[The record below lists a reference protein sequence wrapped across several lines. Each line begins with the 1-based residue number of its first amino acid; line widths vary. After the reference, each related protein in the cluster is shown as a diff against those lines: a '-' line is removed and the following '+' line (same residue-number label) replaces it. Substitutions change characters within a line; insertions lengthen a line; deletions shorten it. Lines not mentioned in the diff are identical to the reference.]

1 QPTDPILREHR
12 PHRCPTS
19 ADDPRLRDER
29 QVITHPAWCAAA
41 PTRRASA
48 RLQNGKI
55 SNADRAGG
63 FIRGYRRWQRRI
75 LGGPR
80 LSVVRR
86 NMTVPAHRTLAL
98 WQAFHFD
105 FLGLLMGPNAAVR
118 AVENC
123 ARLSCLVIAGLCES
137 PLRLQNRLRL
147 HFMRRQPPRAA

>member
-1 QPTDPILREHR
+1 GRPCGDRAGGQRQEESEGPYHARQPTDPILREHR

-55 SNADRAGG
+55 SDADRAGG

-75 LGGPR
+75 LRGPR
-80 LSVVRR
+80 LAVVRR
-86 NMTVPAHRTLAL
+86 HLTVPRIAQWPCGKLS
-98 WQAFHFD
+98 
-105 FLGLLMGPNAAVR
+105 AAI
-118 AVENC
+118 
-123 ARLSCLVIAGLCES
+123 CLVS
-137 PLRLQNRLRL
+137 
-147 HFMRRQPPRAA
+147 